1 MRLSTRDHGYYV
13 LSVAVNSLIYH
24 YQIRSRVSTLH
35 SISRKKWS
43 YLVEWNFSNCLTSI
57 WEAQV
62 WILSKPYFFL
72 ASLLQL
78 LKLQS
83 ICKDHFFASF
93 SSVGQMKLISLQVVK
108 NFILHQNHTAVY
120 NFYKWSLCKTP
131 CCNPI
136 WMHFL
141 ILLTSYSFDVWQ
153 WIKIS
158 LVLSLST
165 NLHLSSTSK
174 WDHTVIISTQYLYVT
189 QLLCWANVQCFLIL
203 QPCYL
208 NCLLMWILF

>member
-35 SISRKKWS
+35 SISRNKWS

-108 NFILHQNHTAVY
+108 NFILHQNHAAVY
-120 NFYKWSLCKTP
+120 NFYKWSLCKT
-131 CCNPI
+131 
-136 WMHFL
+136 H
-141 ILLTSYSFDVWQ
+141 VA
-153 WIKIS
+153 
-158 LVLSLST
+158 
-165 NLHLSSTSK
+165 
-174 WDHTVIISTQYLYVT
+174 TQYERT
-189 QLLCWANVQCFLIL
+189 FWS
-203 QPCYL
+203 
-208 NCLLMWILF
+208 CLLLIALMFDNE

>member
-93 SSVGQMKLISLQVVK
+93 SSVGQMKLIA
-108 NFILHQNHTAVY
+108 AVY
-120 NFYKWSLCKTP
+120 NFYKWSLCKT
-131 CCNPI
+131 
-136 WMHFL
+136 H
-141 ILLTSYSFDVWQ
+141 VA
-153 WIKIS
+153 
-158 LVLSLST
+158 
-165 NLHLSSTSK
+165 
-174 WDHTVIISTQYLYVT
+174 TQYECT
-189 QLLCWANVQCFLIL
+189 FWS
-203 QPCYL
+203 
-208 NCLLMWILF
+208 CLLLIALMFDNE